1 MCVNKSTN
9 MKFGP
14 IKSAIPEKLFDMGSS
29 EICQFAVCW
38 VFAPNNKTTT
48 WLNTQARLTEVV
60 GNRTPQNDKGQL
72 RHPVKGMFCLDCFIN
87 YCISLQRNLRDLER
101 MCPPLLLLLL
111 SHFSRVQLCATPQTA
126 AHQAPPSLG
135 FSRQEY

>member
-14 IKSAIPEKLFDMGSS
+14 IKSAIPEKLFDMGAS

-48 WLNTQARLTEVV
+48 WLNT
-60 GNRTPQNDKGQL
+60 
-72 RHPVKGMFCLDCFIN
+72 
-87 YCISLQRNLRDLER
+87 
-101 MCPPLLLLLL
+101 
-111 SHFSRVQLCATPQTA
+111 
-126 AHQAPPSLG
+126 
-135 FSRQEY
+135 